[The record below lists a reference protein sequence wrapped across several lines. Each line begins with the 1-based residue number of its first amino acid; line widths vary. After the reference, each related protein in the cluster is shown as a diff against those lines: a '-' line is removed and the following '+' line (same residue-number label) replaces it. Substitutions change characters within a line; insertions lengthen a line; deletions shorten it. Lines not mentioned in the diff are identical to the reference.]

1 MEGKSDEVK
10 SYDQA
15 DIDASL
21 YYKTL
26 CSSGLGFINKQH
38 GQIEQKRTH
47 LVESKQKLVY
57 NNYDSIIKFSS
68 FSKDLIHDFQKIE
81 TSLESLKKT
90 IPTFKTK
97 CEEFSQDA
105 RKISVRWKDVSSML
119 AKYPQ
124 MIEFLEIPQ
133 LLNNCIRTFYYDDAL
148 KICNFITRFCTRYR
162 SMAPIFENMLAE
174 IDKSKDIMIAQI
186 LKEMNTNVQLPV
198 CMKLI
203 DYLRQT
209 DRFTEEQLRVNFLLA
224 RDVWFQAAINKNTA
238 VVNSFTYISSITE
251 VFRINIFDIVTQY
264 RAIFPDID
272 SIEGQKKGLAMAGR
286 AGNEYHNHKIIN
298 SWLLFKIEH
307 YLRMLR
313 TSLDASLQQASI
325 LPLDT
330 VIDHCFYF
338 GLSMSKIGADIRPQ
352 LILIFNQFI
361 ASRFQLRVEE
371 ANRKF
376 EKSIG
381 DIFKTV
387 KRQSSAQQQQ
397 EGGTF
402 EATLEQFPLVLAYHN
417 DICATFSE
425 IRNNVPLCLFASFTA
440 VLNASFQQI
449 VKNTTDY
456 IRNHEYSLNTDEFQ
470 YYLRLCS
477 AVQNALFPT
486 LSRHFQ
492 QLCPISAISQRLAVT
507 TSELLLMASSNSSNK
522 VEGTAPRCGFE
533 LDIKTPIDELGA
545 VIKEIS
551 KSKSLQ

>member
-1 MEGKSDEVK
+1 M
-10 SYDQA
+10 
-15 DIDASL
+15 
-21 YYKTL
+21 
-26 CSSGLGFINKQH
+26 
-38 GQIEQKRTH
+38 
-47 LVESKQKLVY
+47 
-57 NNYDSIIKFSS
+57 
-68 FSKDLIHDFQKIE
+68 
-81 TSLESLKKT
+81 
-90 IPTFKTK
+90 
-97 CEEFSQDA
+97 
-105 RKISVRWKDVSSML
+105 
-119 AKYPQ
+119 
-124 MIEFLEIPQ
+124 
-133 LLNNCIRTFYYDDAL
+133 
-148 KICNFITRFCTRYR
+148 
-162 SMAPIFENMLAE
+162 
-174 IDKSKDIMIAQI
+174 
-186 LKEMNTNVQLPV
+186 
-198 CMKLI
+198 
-203 DYLRQT
+203 
-209 DRFTEEQLRVNFLLA
+209 
-224 RDVWFQAAINKNTA
+224 
-238 VVNSFTYISSITE
+238 
-251 VFRINIFDIVTQY
+251 FRINIFDIVTQY

-272 SIEGQKKGLAMAGR
+272 SIEGQKKGLPMAGR

-456 IRNHEYSLNTDEFQ
+456 IR
-470 YYLRLCS
+470 
-477 AVQNALFPT
+477 
-486 LSRHFQ
+486 
-492 QLCPISAISQRLAVT
+492 
-507 TSELLLMASSNSSNK
+507 
-522 VEGTAPRCGFE
+522 
-533 LDIKTPIDELGA
+533 
-545 VIKEIS
+545 
-551 KSKSLQ
+551 